1 MKKMMFLGS
10 LIILFFGIG
19 CNNSTEPLDPEP
31 QVQTGNNNEEIYI
44 VDRTGKKWDITH
56 AANKYGFNPGGF
68 QFGLGPFA
76 IAPIEEPEFFG
87 PGDPGYP
94 RDDETFLVI
103 GTTINNDS
111 RAYPIFVLKSHEI
124 VDESFDTTYV
134 AVAY

>member
-1 MKKMMFLGS
+1 MKKIILAGS
-10 LIILFFGIG
+10 LIFLFFGIG
-19 CNNSTEPLDPEP
+19 CNSSTDPIDPEP

-44 VDRTGKKWDITH
+44 VDRTGRKWDITH
-56 AANKYGFNPGGF
+56 AVNKYGFKPGRF

-76 IAPIEEPEFFG
+76 IPPIEEPEFFV

-94 RDDETFLVI
+94 REDETFLVI
-103 GTTINNDS
+103 GTTIHNDS

-124 VDESFDTTYV
+124 VDEVFDSTYV